1 MPSAGSGDDVGRVRQ
16 LRAQRLT
23 KFRTVIQV
31 LYDCACWFVAMAF
44 ATWLRYDLDFNRV
57 TIGGIA
63 KLVPFIVVGQVVA
76 GLIFGMYRGR
86 WRFGSF
92 DEVLAL
98 VKGILLSTA
107 GVYGANILF
116 KPYALPRSVP
126 LAGGV
131 IALVLMGGGRY
142 VWRLSDERRR
152 RPNGDGCE
160 RLLVF
165 GAGEGGAK
173 IIRAML
179 HNPESRYVPVAFL
192 DDDPHKR
199 NLRISGVPVVG
210 TRARLSEAAATYDA
224 DALLIAIPSAS
235 SSLVTELSDAA
246 FAAGLSDVKVLPPVN
261 ELLCGTVEVGDIRDV
276 SPEDLLGRH
285 QIRTDVESIAQY
297 LTGRRVLVTGA
308 GGSIGSELCRQIYR
322 FAPAELIMVDRDE
335 SALHGVSLSIHGRA
349 LLDSDDLVL
358 LDIRDRDAIE
368 RVFAARR
375 PEVVFHAAALKHL
388 PILERHP
395 GEAVQTNVWAT
406 LDLLEVAMATG
417 VERFVNIST
426 DKAADPCSVLGY
438 TKRLA
443 ERLSAHVASEG
454 PTTCLSVRFGNVL
467 GSRGSVLTTFR
478 AQIDKGGPVT
488 VTHPDV
494 TRYFMTVEEAVEL
507 VVQAGAIGRP
517 GEVLVLDM
525 GKPVRIDDV
534 ARVLAGRS
542 ERRVVIHY
550 TGLHGGE
557 KLHEVLL
564 AEGESDHRPS
574 HPLISQVP
582 VEPLAPAAVR
592 SLDLATPDSV
602 LIEQLAELCRRPA
615 DLTLADD

>member
-1 MPSAGSGDDVGRVRQ
+1 VTQ
-16 LRAQRLT
+16 LRAERLAR
-23 KFRTVIQV
+23 FRTVVQV
-31 LYDCACWFVAMAF
+31 FYDCGCWFVAMALG
-44 ATWLRYDLDFNRV
+44 TWLRYDLHANRV

-63 KLVPFIVVGQVVA
+63 KLVPFVVIGQLVA

-98 VKGILLSTA
+98 LKGILLSTA
-107 GVYGANILF
+107 AVYGGNVLY
-116 KPYALPRSVP
+116 KPYPLPRSVP
-126 LAGGV
+126 VAGGFV
-131 IALVLMGGGRY
+131 AFVLMGGGRY
-142 VWRLSDERRR
+142 FWRLSDERRR
-152 RPNGDGCE
+152 RPTGDGCE

-179 HNPESRYVPVAFL
+179 HNSNSRYVPVAFL
-192 DDDPHKR
+192 DDDLHKR

-210 TRARLSEAAATYDA
+210 TRDRLREAAATYGA
-224 DALLIAIPSAS
+224 DALLIAIPSAPAW
-235 SSLVTELSDAA
+235 LITELSDAA
-246 FAAGLSDVKVLPPVN
+246 FAAGINDVKVLPPVN
-261 ELLCGTVEVGDIRDV
+261 ELLCGAVGVADIRDV

-285 QIRTDVESIAQY
+285 QIHTDVDSIAQY

-358 LDIRDRDAIE
+358 LDIRDRDAVE

-375 PEVVFHAAALKHL
+375 PHVVFHAAALKHL

-395 GEAVQTNVWAT
+395 REAVRTNVWAT
-406 LDLLEVAMATG
+406 LDLLEVAAAAG
-417 VERFVNIST
+417 AERFLNVST

-438 TKRLA
+438 TKRIS

-454 PTTCLSVRFGNVL
+454 AMTCLSVRFGNVL
-467 GSRGSVLTTFR
+467 GSRGSVLSTFR

-507 VVQAGAIGRP
+507 VIQAGAIGRP

-534 ARVLAGRS
+534 ARVLTGRS
-542 ERRVVIHY
+542 ERRVAIQY
-550 TGLHGGE
+550 TGLRGGE

-564 AEGESDHRPS
+564 AEGEADHRPS
-574 HPLISQVP
+574 HPLISQVA
-582 VEPLAPAAVR
+582 VEPLDPAIVRTIDLDRPDAVIVEH
-592 SLDLATPDSV
+592 LA
-602 LIEQLAELCRRPA
+602 ALCRRSA
-615 DLTLADD
+615 DVTWADD